1 MDIRL
6 DDENQRIYGEE
17 TITYT
22 NNSPDALKYLWLQL
36 DQNVRAKDADGKKI
50 DQSTIKEKM
59 SFAQFEREYSD
70 FDGGFKIEEVK
81 DRNGKALPYT
91 INGTMMRIDLPS
103 VLSSKG
109 VYSFKVKW
117 WYNVNDRMS
126 IGGRSGYEYFEE
138 DGNYLYTIAQF
149 YRMCMYSDYQGWQNK
164 QFLGSGEFTLSFG
177 DYTVNLT
184 VPSDHVIA
192 STGVLQ
198 NPKSVMTSEQLNR
211 WEKAKVSD
219 MPVMIITE
227 EEAIEGHE
235 DLDVQGSECEGLR
248 LGKFQEIHL
257 GCHGGETKWK
267 DHNGHELL
275 SQGRKSTLGTIQHQ
289 GSRTD
294 LGDV

>member
-149 YRMCMYSDYQGWQNK
+149 YPRMCMYSDYQGWQNK

-192 STGVLQ
+192 STGPSESQIGHDLRATK
-198 NPKSVMTSEQLNR
+198 PLGESESVR
-211 WEKAKVSD
+211 HAGD
-219 MPVMIITE
+219 
-227 EEAIEGHE
+227 
-235 DLDVQGSECEGLR
+235 
-248 LGKFQEIHL
+248 
-257 GCHGGETKWK
+257 
-267 DHNGHELL
+267 DHH
-275 SQGRKSTLGTIQHQ
+275 
-289 GSRTD
+289 
-294 LGDV
+294 